1 MPGRLVSPLLVMLK
15 PDGAARTCSHDD
27 VKSII
32 GAWADLLA
40 WLNGHDF
47 DDLHHRHLV
56 RAVAHKAAL
65 HMVRF
70 PEYDIRTW
78 MSQAPHL
85 ITPTAA
91 GTSDTQL
98 QDVISELVRSLGFRH
113 EQSIDGWLNRVT
125 IELIYRDSPQFD
137 ANRELLI
144 PRLLA
149 GPVVI
154 QFWRGNRRELAHAIK
169 LLIRS
174 ALSMSEI
181 TNLIHIESVSEQEI
195 DLIRKSLCVEP

>member
-1 MPGRLVSPLLVMLK
+1 MPDHPVSPLLVMLK
-15 PDGAARTCSHDD
+15 PDGAARTCSYDD

-32 GAWADLLA
+32 GGWADLLT
-40 WLNGHDF
+40 WLNGRDL
-47 DDLHHRHLV
+47 DDLHHRDLI
-56 RAVAHKAAL
+56 RAVAQEAAL
-65 HMVRF
+65 RMVRF

-91 GTSDTQL
+91 PTNGTQL
-98 QDVISELVRSLGFRH
+98 QDVISEFLRNLGFRH

-125 IELIYRDSPQFD
+125 IELLYRDSPLFD
-137 ANRELLI
+137 TNRELLI

-169 LLIRS
+169 LLVRR
-174 ALSMSEI
+174 ALSVSEI

-195 DLIRKSLCVEP
+195 NRIRKSLCVEP

>member
-1 MPGRLVSPLLVMLK
+1 MPGNLVGPLLVMLK
-15 PDGAARTCSHDD
+15 PDGAALTCSHDD

-32 GAWADLLA
+32 GGWADLLA
-40 WLNGHDF
+40 WLNGHDLN
-47 DDLHHRHLV
+47 DLHHRDLI
-56 RAVAHKAAL
+56 RAVAQKAAL

-70 PEYDIRTW
+70 PEYDIRIW
-78 MSQAPHL
+78 MSQALHL
-85 ITPTAA
+85 ITPTATA
-91 GTSDTQL
+91 TNGTQL

-113 EQSIDGWLNRVT
+113 EQSIEGCLNRVT
-125 IELIYRDSPQFD
+125 IELLYRDSPQFD

-169 LLIRS
+169 LLVRR
-174 ALSMSEI
+174 ALSVSEI
-181 TNLIHIESVSEQEI
+181 TNLIHIESVSQQEI

>member
-1 MPGRLVSPLLVMLK
+1 MPDHPVSPLLVMLK
-15 PDGAARTCSHDD
+15 PNGAARTCSHDD

-32 GAWADLLA
+32 GGWADLLA
-40 WLNGHDF
+40 WLNGRDL
-47 DDLHHRHLV
+47 DDLHHRDLI
-56 RAVAHKAAL
+56 RTVARKAAL
-65 HMVRF
+65 RMAHF

-91 GTSDTQL
+91 TTNGTQL
-98 QDVISELVRSLGFRH
+98 QDVISELVRSLDFRH

-125 IELIYRDSPQFD
+125 IELLYRDSPQFD
-137 ANRELLI
+137 TNRELLI

-169 LLIRS
+169 LLVRH
-174 ALSMSEI
+174 ALSASAI
-181 TNLIHIESVSEQEI
+181 TNLIHIESVSEQAI
-195 DLIRKSLCVEP
+195 DLIRKSLWVEP